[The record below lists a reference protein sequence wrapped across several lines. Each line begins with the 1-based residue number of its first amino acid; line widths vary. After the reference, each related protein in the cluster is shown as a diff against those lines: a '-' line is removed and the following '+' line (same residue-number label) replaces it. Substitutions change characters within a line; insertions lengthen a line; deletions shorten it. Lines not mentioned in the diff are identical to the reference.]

1 MPTMVAAAAV
11 SALLGAGCASTQGGS
26 SSSATP
32 EPTVTASA
40 AATTEPPT
48 EPTVEP
54 TTAAPTTADDSPARI
69 GPTDAY
75 TWTDGLRVQVTEAKR
90 VVSKQAYLDTERF
103 TSITVQVRNGTKRVF
118 DTSGLDVKLRYG
130 KAGQE
135 AERTFVSAEGYDG
148 LNGNVLPNRGC
159 HQPVRLQSPGGH
171 AADHGRGRPG
181 LHPGVRPVHA
191 RLLRGHDQMSR

>member
-40 AATTEPPT
+40 ATTT

-103 TSITVQVRNGTKRVF
+103 TSITLQLRNGTKRVF

-135 AERTFVSAEGYDG
+135 AESTFVSAEGYNG
-148 LNGNVLPNRGC
+148 LNGNVLPNRVATGRYAFKL
-159 HQPVRLQSPGGH
+159 PAGTLPITVEVDPGYT
-171 AADHGRGRPG
+171 PEY
-181 LHPGVRPVHA
+181 
-191 RLLRGHDQMSR
+191 DQYTPAFFEGTIK